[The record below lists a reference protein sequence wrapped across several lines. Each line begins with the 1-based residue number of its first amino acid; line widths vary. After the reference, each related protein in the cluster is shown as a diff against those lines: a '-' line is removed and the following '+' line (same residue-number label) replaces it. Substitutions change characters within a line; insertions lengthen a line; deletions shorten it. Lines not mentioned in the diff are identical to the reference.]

1 MLKGSILCV
10 GAGGD
15 GVRPWSEGCA
25 RTVLDINPDWK
36 PDIVADMC
44 DMGEVGKFDFVESVH
59 SLEHLYP
66 HDVDRALKEFLRV
79 LKPGGVA
86 MIFVP
91 DLEDVRPTMDVLYES
106 PSGPICGLDMFYGKK
121 SFVEDSLWM
130 SHHTGFIRDT
140 LKRCMEKAGF
150 TEVTVQRLE
159 NFSLFGAGKKCS

>member
-1 MLKGSILCV
+1 
-10 GAGGD
+10 
-15 GVRPWSEGCA
+15 
-25 RTVLDINPDWK
+25 
-36 PDIVADMC
+36 
-44 DMGEVGKFDFVESVH
+44 
-59 SLEHLYP
+59 
-66 HDVDRALKEFLRV
+66 
-79 LKPGGVA
+79 

>member
-1 MLKGSILCV
+1 MMRGTCLCV

-15 GVRPWSEGCA
+15 DRREWNEGCEL
-25 RTVLDINPDWK
+25 TVLDIDPQCK

-44 DMGEVGKFDFVESVH
+44 DMGEVGEFDFVQSVH

-86 MIFVP
+86 LIFVP
-91 DLEDVRPTMDVLYES
+91 DLEDVRPTMEILYES

-121 SFVEDSLWM
+121 SFVKNSLYM
-130 SHHTGFIRDT
+130 SHHTGFIADT
-140 LKRCMEKAGF
+140 LQRCMEKAGF
-150 TEVTVQRLE
+150 VEVNVKRLD
-159 NFSLFGAGKKCS
+159 NHSLFGAGKKCS